1 MILKALNKCFP
12 FPSNSV
18 ESKLHQYV
26 ADNQQLS
33 WLAIQAIET
42 GDVTALAKLM
52 RHAQVKLILIIVMII
67 IVVVIR
73 RLFIVLIMIMMIL
86 SK

>member
-1 MILKALNKCFP
+1 M
-12 FPSNSV
+12 
-18 ESKLHQYV
+18 HQYV

-52 RHAQVKLILIIVMII
+52 TQAQVKLILIIVMII
-67 IVVVIR
+67 IVVVIS
-73 RLFIVLIMIMMIL
+73 RLFMI
-86 SK
+86 

>member
-33 WLAIQAIET
+33 WQAIQAIET

-52 RHAQVKLILIIVMII
+52 TQAQVKLILIIVMIMIMI
-67 IVVVIR
+67 IVVIR
-73 RLFIVLIMIMMIL
+73 RLFIIII
-86 SK
+86 